1 MHKKADAVPLLLLP
15 RSRKDLPDLRRLHPR
30 PHQGKDTDRHPDE
43 GIRNKEGSK
52 DMEGNNLVVEVVE
65 VEVAVVVQVVGSDN
79 ELYYPK
85 MRR

>member
-1 MHKKADAVPLLLLP
+1 
-15 RSRKDLPDLRRLHPR
+15 
-30 PHQGKDTDRHPDE
+30 
-43 GIRNKEGSK
+43 
-52 DMEGNNLVVEVVE
+52 MEGNNLVVEVVE